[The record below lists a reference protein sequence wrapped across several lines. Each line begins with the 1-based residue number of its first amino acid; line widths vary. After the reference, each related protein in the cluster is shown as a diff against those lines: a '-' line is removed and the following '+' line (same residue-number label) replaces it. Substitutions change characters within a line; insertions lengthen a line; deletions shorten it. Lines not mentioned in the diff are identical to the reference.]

1 MLLHLYE
8 VGSKPADSKDYES
21 VGMPNGHPHPAA
33 EHQRVRDAEEF
44 ELEGLM
50 TDDDDDAGDR
60 RDHRQTKSEGNFPQ
74 S

>member
-8 VGSKPADSKDYES
+8 VGSQPADSKDYES
-21 VGMPNGHPHPAA
+21 MALPNGHPLPAA

-50 TDDDDDAGDR
+50 TDDDEENDR
-60 RDHRQTKSEGNFPQ
+60 RDHQQMKFEGNFPQ